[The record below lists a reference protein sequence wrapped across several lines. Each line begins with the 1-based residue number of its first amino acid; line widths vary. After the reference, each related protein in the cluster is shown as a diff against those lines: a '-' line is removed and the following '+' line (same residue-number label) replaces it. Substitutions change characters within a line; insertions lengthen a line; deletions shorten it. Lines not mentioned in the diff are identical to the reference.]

1 MWHLPQ
7 GIASAAVLGLALLPV
22 RLTAQALGPT
32 ADAASAE
39 PPRAHVPRF
48 STPPAI
54 DGVLDEPVW
63 HSAARLEGFVQT
75 RPGDNTAPSHA
86 TVVLVGYDARTLY
99 LGIQATDDSALVR
112 ATVAAR
118 DDILNDDFVGI
129 FLDTFGDRR
138 RAYVLGFNPLG
149 IQQDGIYTEGV
160 VEPDYSVDIVMFSKG
175 RVDRNGWTVEVAIP
189 LSSLRY
195 SAGPGHRWNAHVQ
208 RRIKH
213 LNNEQ
218 DSWMP
223 MVRGDAGF
231 LTQAGSLAGFDALPT
246 RRAVEL
252 IPSITAL
259 REGTRVPASDPGSP
273 VPDAFADAPARAAA
287 GLSAKLGLAAD
298 VTAELALNPD
308 FAQVEADA
316 PIVTANQRYPILFEE
331 KRPFFLEGI
340 DLFRTPLLVVH
351 TRAIVDPAAAVKLT
365 GKRGGTAFGVLAASD
380 GAPGYFTDAERRD
393 SLRQAEVARLG
404 GRHSLVGI
412 VRLRH
417 EVGAASHIGFLGT
430 AYHFVD
436 RDNLTAGADFRVAG
450 GTRAVAIVQLTG
462 TWARRTFYDPDR
474 DRDTLRT
481 GRGLGYHAELRSTS
495 RHLNLT
501 LTGRGRSPDYVS
513 ETGFAPQVNNHV
525 WSLETRWDAEPRPA
539 ALLHSWSAM
548 HTVLAWFDWK
558 GRMTYGYVWPHATFN
573 FPRLTSVT
581 VGAYMDYLR
590 LFEEEF
596 GPRRNAQQTG
606 AFAGPGVRQT
616 VYRGFAITGGT
627 TPDRR
632 WKLAWTFDWSWDAF
646 DYDFGGGPKFPRVS
660 PAALAD
666 PNAPLDPGKG
676 NTFDA
681 TVSVMWGP
689 AAVLR
694 FGATYTKSRLRRND
708 THRVAYDENLWSAQA
723 VYQLSRFTS
732 ARVRADYR
740 SSRSNLRPQVL
751 LAWTPNPGT
760 ALYAGYN
767 DDFNSDGYSP
777 ITGAREPGLRR
788 NARTLFVKLSYLV
801 RWGTDD

>member
-7 GIASAAVLGLALLPV
+7 GIASAAVLGIALLPV

-32 ADAASAE
+32 ADARR
-39 PPRAHVPRF
+39 PN
-48 STPPAI
+48 
-54 DGVLDEPVW
+54 
-63 HSAARLEGFVQT
+63 
-75 RPGDNTAPSHA
+75 RPGRTSLALARHRRSTVSSTNRCGTAPRGSKGSCRPGRETIPRPHA

-558 GRMTYGYVWPHATFN
+558 GRMTYGYVWPHATFTC
-573 FPRLTSVT
+573 PRLTSVT

-632 WKLAWTFDWSWDAF
+632 WKLAWTFDWSWTPSTTTSAVDQ
-646 DYDFGGGPKFPRVS
+646 FPRVS
-660 PAALAD
+660 PAALATRTHRSIQE
-666 PNAPLDPGKG
+666 GKHVRRDRVG
-676 NTFDA
+676 D
-681 TVSVMWGP
+681 VGP

-694 FGATYTKSRLRRND
+694 FGPRIRRAACGATTRTAWRTTRTSGRRKPSTSSAGSPPRACVPTTDRHARICARRCCWRGPRTPGPRCTRGTMTTSTATGTARL
-708 THRVAYDENLWSAQA
+708 QG
-723 VYQLSRFTS
+723 
-732 ARVRADYR
+732 RA
-740 SSRSNLRPQVL
+740 
-751 LAWTPNPGT
+751 NPGSVAT
-760 ALYAGYN
+760 
-767 DDFNSDGYSP
+767 
-777 ITGAREPGLRR
+777 PGRSL
-788 NARTLFVKLSYLV
+788 
-801 RWGTDD
+801 